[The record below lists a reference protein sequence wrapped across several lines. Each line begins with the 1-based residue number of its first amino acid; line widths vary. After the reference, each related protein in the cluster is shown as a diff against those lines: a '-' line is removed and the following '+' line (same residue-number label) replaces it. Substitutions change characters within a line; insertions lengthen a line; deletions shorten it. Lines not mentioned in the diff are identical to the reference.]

1 MGLCK
6 CPKRKVTNQFC
17 YEHRVNVCEY
27 CMVTN
32 HPKCVVQ
39 SYLQWLQDSDYNP
52 SCELC
57 RKELASEN
65 CVRLT
70 CYHVYHWSCLDH
82 YARQLP
88 STTAPAGYKCPECK
102 TGLFPA
108 PNLVSPVADV
118 LREKLSSVNW
128 ARVGLGLPLLNE
140 DVDQKLR
147 VSDAARNYVHTY
159 KSQTDVSESPLPS
172 VVFARDHPTPGVQN
186 HPRRVYQSIEMEESC
201 ATASSPSK
209 PGHGHH
215 HGHQQPLLDHDE
227 NKYKRRSPVEW
238 LKRWWLSSH
247 PRARSLHPSRQH
259 LYRRYVTLG
268 VLFFI
273 GLITLILVFNQLGHF
288 GTDGDPNFDP
298 HSNPNIHVKNILQD

>member
-32 HPKCVVQ
+32 HPKCIVQ

-57 RKELASEN
+57 KKDLSSDN

-70 CYHVYHWSCLDH
+70 CYHVYHWPCLNH

-88 STTAPAGYKCPECK
+88 STTAPAGYKCPQCK
-102 TGLFPA
+102 AGLFPP
-108 PNLVSPVADV
+108 PNLVSPVGDV

-128 ARVGLGLPLLNE
+128 ARVGLGLPLLSDEVETKSN
-140 DVDQKLR
+140 
-147 VSDAARNYVHTY
+147 VSSAAKSYVHTY
-159 KSQTDVSESPLPS
+159 NKPVEP
-172 VVFARDHPTPGVQN
+172 VVVYAPPVQN
-186 HPRRVYQSIEMEESC
+186 PRRVYQTLDMEEVTS
-201 ATASSPSK
+201 THPHS
-209 PGHGHH
+209 HG
-215 HGHQQPLLDHDE
+215 PVSDHDD
-227 NKYKRRSPVEW
+227 NKYKRRSLFEW
-238 LKRWWLSSH
+238 FPRWWKSTYPS
-247 PRARSLHPSRQH
+247 RARSLHPTRQH
-259 LYRRYVTLG
+259 LYRRYITLAI
-268 VLFFI
+268 VILI
-273 GLITLILVFNQLGHF
+273 GLITLIIIFNQLGHF

-298 HSNPNIHVKNILQD
+298 LANPNIHVKNIAHE